1 MTDTE
6 FLATIENAARKHR
19 LSPEGAA
26 VHAANEANFGRSQL
40 ADKYRNLWGVKATGQ
55 HTPYWTG
62 AKVTLPTWEEVDGKI
77 VQVNADFRVYADWP
91 SAVGDYADL
100 IKRLYPYAHAHPDN
114 PVAFLAGLF
123 SFTRKWATD
132 SAALSKALTILDK
145 FYDGSVQ
152 RFGRHEVVV
161 DNSPTVGK
169 AVAMLSAS
177 LSRQPFVDRDGVN
190 VTRTRRPDGS
200 YKLDMT
206 RAS

>member
-6 FLATIENAARKHR
+6 FLASIEAAARKHK

-26 VHAANEANFGRSQL
+26 VHAANESNYGRSQL
-40 ADKYRNLWGVKATGQ
+40 AAKYANLWGVKATGA
-55 HTPYWTG
+55 HTPFWKG
-62 AKVTLPTWEEVDGKI
+62 AKVSLPTWEEVNGKP
-77 VQVNADFRVYADWP
+77 VQINAEFRVYDDWP
-91 SAVGDYADL
+91 AAVGDYADL

-123 SFTRKWATD
+123 SFARKWATD
-132 SAALSKALTILDK
+132 SAALSKALTILDRH
-145 FYDGSVQ
+145 YDGAVR

-161 DNSPTVGK
+161 DNSPTFAK
-169 AVAMLSAS
+169 AVSMATAALGG
-177 LSRQPFVDRDGVN
+177 RPFVDRTGVN

-206 RAS
+206 RAE